1 MPRKAWSTAAGIAL
15 SAVAAVVAV
24 ASPVHAAGSG
34 MASVTSSTKVQYK
47 AASGKQNR
55 VVITRSGNAI
65 TIDDKVA
72 VSAGKGCKKVKGD
85 KTKVTC
91 TTKKAPSRVTVY
103 TYDRN
108 DVIVNNTDVRMS
120 AFSGTGSDTVTG
132 GSRSD
137 AIQAGS
143 GNDRADGRGGMD
155 TLWGMT
161 GNDTLRGGTGDDQL
175 WALEGND
182 RLYGDAG
189 GDDLHGGVGRDH
201 LDGGDG
207 IDWLYGDD
215 LHEGAPAADVMLG
228 GTGSDFVNYAG
239 YTKALTIDADG
250 VKGDDGQAGEHDTI
264 GADVES
270 LFGGTGND
278 RITGNAGNGSFS
290 GGDGNDVIHG
300 GAGVDS
306 INGGEGKDKLYGDA
320 GDDFLDGGDYDK
332 HVTDLL
338 NGGDNDVTG
347 DHCEKATKDTLVS
360 CEY

>member
-47 AASGKQNR
+47 ASSGKQNR

-161 GNDTLRGGTGDDQL
+161 GNDTLRGGTTAG
-175 WALEGND
+175 WA
-182 RLYGDAG
+182 
-189 GDDLHGGVGRDH
+189 VTTST
-201 LDGGDG
+201 
-207 IDWLYGDD
+207 
-215 LHEGAPAADVMLG
+215 AATAL
-228 GTGSDFVNYAG
+228 TGSTATTCTKGPRRRTSCSAG
-239 YTKALTIDADG
+239 PAPISSTMP
-250 VKGDDGQAGEHDTI
+250 
-264 GADVES
+264 
-270 LFGGTGND
+270 
-278 RITGNAGNGSFS
+278 
-290 GGDGNDVIHG
+290 
-300 GAGVDS
+300 
-306 INGGEGKDKLYGDA
+306 
-320 GDDFLDGGDYDK
+320 
-332 HVTDLL
+332 
-338 NGGDNDVTG
+338 
-347 DHCEKATKDTLVS
+347 ATPRH
-360 CEY
+360 